1 MTGARTYLDRRP
13 ERRGFAMALTLMLI
27 LTVSVIIASVMQRYA
42 AQQRVVQRQVAGY
55 RMHHDMFGVQAMA
68 MQWLARA
75 RTADMIE
82 VAGTGEVAF
91 GFELPGGKDVAVYIE
106 DGQDTALASAARVE
120 GENKPFYEAMLARIP
135 PDRGELLR
143 TAGPPEI
150 SLNNAP
156 EELIEALFGP
166 DLERVAREI
175 IRAREREEID
185 RAFVIDALTSAG
197 ASESAQ
203 RALTT
208 LVALNPALW
217 RLRIETDDGF
227 EPRQFE
233 MLVEMTSGRPMMH
246 AWRERFERAP
256 GADRDDERNRGRDG
270 ERRRRR
276 SR

>member
-1 MTGARTYLDRRP
+1 MTRTHAHPRR
-13 ERRGFAMALTLMLI
+13 RAFAMAMTLMVV
-27 LTVSVIIASVMQRYA
+27 LTVSLIIAGVMQRYA
-42 AQQRVVQRQVAGY
+42 AQQRTVQRQVAGY

-75 RTADMIE
+75 RTADIVE
-82 VAGTGEVAF
+82 VAGTDEVAF
-91 GFELPGGKDVAVYIE
+91 GFELPGGKEVAVYIE
-106 DGQDTALASAARVE
+106 DGQDTALATAERVE
-120 GENKPFYEAMLARIP
+120 GENQPFYEAMLARIP
-135 PDRGELLR
+135 PDRGDLLR
-143 TAGPPEI
+143 TAGPPQI

-166 DLERVAREI
+166 DLKQVAREV
-175 IRAREREEID
+175 IRTRSRETID
-185 RAFVIDALTSAG
+185 RGVVIDALTSAN

-203 RALTT
+203 RALTS
-208 LVALNPALW
+208 LVALSPALW

-227 EPRQFE
+227 EPREFE

-256 GADRDDERNRGRDG
+256 GADRDDDQDRGRDG
-270 ERRRRR
+270 DRPRRR